1 VTVEQTDSAT
11 RHRRLAR
18 VMDLPP
24 IRGPRAILAVF
35 NAAGGSLLAAGL
47 AYSALFA
54 GLTAVLLAVGV
65 LGYLIPSEADR
76 KPILDAFNGQLA
88 SLAPAARDGLEAI
101 AKYAGAFSL
110 VGLVGLAWGASQF
123 YGALDEAIARVFAR
137 TPARGLLDRIVRGF
151 ASLCLLVGGL
161 FSGIA
166 IASVQAFVSG
176 GVATGV
182 EGDVGRVLSFAGS
195 VAATAVAVIVAVAI
209 IYRIVPNTTVPVA
222 VLRLP
227 AIVAGLVLT
236 VLTRLLVYI
245 APLLAGALSIFGSVA
260 AVFAVLAWLHLA
272 FQVVLL
278 GAAWTRVRLDARA
291 ERAAM

>member
-1 VTVEQTDSAT
+1 MTADQIDPAT

-35 NAAGGSLLAAGL
+35 NAAGGGLLAAGL

-54 GLTAVLLAVGV
+54 GLTGLLFAVGV
-65 LGYLIPSEADR
+65 LGYLIPSEAAR
-76 KPILDAFNGQLA
+76 KPIIDAFNGQLA
-88 SLAPAARDGLEAI
+88 SLAPAARDGLETI
-101 AKYAGAFSL
+101 ARYAGAFSL
-110 VGLVGLAWGASQF
+110 IGLAGLAWGASQF
-123 YGALDEAIARVFAR
+123 YMALDEAIGRVFAR
-137 TPARGLLDRIVRGF
+137 TPARGLVGRVLRGF
-151 ASLCLLVGGL
+151 ASLFLLVGGL

-176 GVATGV
+176 RIGSGP
-182 EGDVGRVLSFAGS
+182 EGDLGRALSAAGS
-195 VAATAVAVIVAVAI
+195 IGATAVAVTAAVAI
-209 IYRIVPNTTVPVA
+209 IYRVVPNTTVPVA

-236 VLTRLLVYI
+236 VLTRLLVYV
-245 APLLAGALSIFGSVA
+245 APLLAGALSVFGSVA
-260 AVFAVLAWLHLA
+260 AIFAALAWLHLA

-291 ERAAM
+291 ERVAT